1 MIKGNQKS
9 WAKFVYYY
17 KYRAEKKC
25 KKIMLKRIFLK
36 ILNNTV
42 FGKTMENIRNHRDVK
57 LVTSKAKR
65 NYKKVKTRHLPWNRK
80 RCGHE
85 I

>member
-1 MIKGNQKS
+1 
-9 WAKFVYYY
+9 
-17 KYRAEKKC
+17 
-25 KKIMLKRIFLK
+25 MLKRIFLK

>member
-1 MIKGNQKS
+1 
-9 WAKFVYYY
+9 
-17 KYRAEKKC
+17 
-25 KKIMLKRIFLK
+25 MLKRIFFK

-42 FGKTMENIRNHRDVK
+42 FGKTMENVRNHRDVK

-65 NYKKVKTRHLPWNRK
+65 NYKNVKTRHLPWNRK
-80 RCGHE
+80 RCGHD